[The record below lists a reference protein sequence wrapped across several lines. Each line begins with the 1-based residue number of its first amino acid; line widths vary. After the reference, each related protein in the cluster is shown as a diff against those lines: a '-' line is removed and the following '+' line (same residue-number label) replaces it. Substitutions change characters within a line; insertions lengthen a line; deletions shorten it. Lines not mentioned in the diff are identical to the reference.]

1 MSQEFTTTEIKS
13 MFGLTPAT
21 LSTFNLVA
29 RQGEKKGPHV
39 TEYYK
44 FSEVLASW
52 YEYKKSNDKSIF
64 ANHNDDDEEETLD
77 RNKEEAELAR
87 ERVIN
92 LRLKNKKA
100 LGEQADISVMEQS
113 LAQMHTGT
121 KSRLDSI
128 PLNLKLKIP
137 ELPSSAI
144 REIDKEIVAAK
155 NDIAALRIDWSEIE

>member
-1 MSQEFTTTEIKS
+1 MKKFTASEIRELFGITTETLRSLGVSPEVGSKS
-13 MFGLTPAT
+13 HNYEF
-21 LSTFNLVA
+21 
-29 RQGEKKGPHV
+29 K
-39 TEYYK
+39 
-44 FSEVLASW
+44 EVLFAW
-52 YEYKKSNDKSIF
+52 YEYKKSNDRTIF
-64 ANHNDDDEEETLD
+64 ASNDDGEEETLD